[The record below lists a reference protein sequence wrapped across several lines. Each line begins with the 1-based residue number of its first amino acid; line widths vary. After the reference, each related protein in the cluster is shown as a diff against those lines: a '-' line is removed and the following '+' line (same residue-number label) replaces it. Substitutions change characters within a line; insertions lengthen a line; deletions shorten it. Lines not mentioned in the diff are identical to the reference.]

1 MAHLISLT
9 EIRLAMS
16 DDHGRLKGGEYLV
29 GCGVA
34 PGQDRIA
41 NHDMIIASR
50 KDRGD
55 LANSFSPDAADAIA
69 NHGVAAGLGYRNGK
83 SRNVLGCKEIAYAY
97 AFARPGISLP
107 MQAFEGASPGEG
119 SVSAQALFAALGS
132 RLNHEALAAFLAA
145 TFEHS
150 PTGLSA
156 HALTKTVVVK
166 LLAIRRLECPFH
178 NCSQAAYADG
188 GKPRN

>member
-1 MAHLISLT
+1 
-9 EIRLAMS
+9 MS
-16 DDHGRLKGGEYLV
+16 GDHGVFKGSYHLLGRRMSPRQ
-29 GCGVA
+29 GG
-34 PGQDRIA
+34 IA
-41 NHDMIIASR
+41 NHDVVVSWR
-50 KDRGD
+50 QVWGH
-55 LANSFSPDAADAIA
+55 LADGLPPDSTNAIA
-69 NHGVAAGLGYRNGK
+69 GHSITAGFGHGYGK
-83 SRNVLGCKEIAYAY
+83 SWNVLGCKEIAYAY

-150 PTGLSA
+150 PAGLGA

-166 LLAIRRLECPFH
+166 LLAIRRLECSFH